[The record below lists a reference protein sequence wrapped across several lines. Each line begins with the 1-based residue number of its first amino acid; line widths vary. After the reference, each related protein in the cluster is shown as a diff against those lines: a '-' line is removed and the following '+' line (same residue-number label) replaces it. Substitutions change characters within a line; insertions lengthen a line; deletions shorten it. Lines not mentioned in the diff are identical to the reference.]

1 MPGFSPLE
9 GALAA
14 AAGWLLIA
22 VLSLFPQG
30 NAAFARRLAF
40 PLGALAGLALA
51 GFGLEAVWLPSAQFT
66 LPLGLPELPFH
77 LRIDPLASFFLMLLG
92 AVAAGISVYA
102 AGYFRDE
109 APGRLALIG
118 LQYHLFLASMAFVI
132 LADDAYL
139 FMVAWETMA
148 LSSYFLVTTDHRER
162 AIRSAGFLYLL
173 IAHIGAIAIL
183 LCFGVMHGGKGDYT
197 FDALRAAELTP
208 LWATVAFLLAFFG
221 FGAKAG
227 MIPLHAWLPEAHPA
241 APSPVSALMSGI
253 MLKTAIYGMV
263 RVIYDLIGGVRWEW
277 GMLVLVIGAA
287 TTLFGVLYA
296 LMQHDLKRLLAY
308 HSVENIGIILLGLG
322 LSMVFL
328 GFGHPAAG
336 ILGLIAALYHTL
348 NHAVFKGLLFL
359 GAGSILHS
367 AKLRNLNDMGGLI
380 RPMPKTAFYF
390 LIGALAISALPPLN
404 GFVSEW
410 LTFQTALQAPLLQ
423 NGVVRSLVPLFA
435 AILALAG
442 ALTAMCFVKVY
453 GVAFLGQP
461 RKIGDGARS
470 HSAGGDREKR
480 SGSVP
485 DFEIHDAG
493 NMERF
498 GMAWLAAGC
507 FVLGLFPTSFLLMLN
522 RVGVSLTGQGLS
534 AQALESSWLWLV
546 PTAPGQAS
554 YSPVIFLLVI
564 VGVTLLAFALVRRF
578 YHGRVRFADP
588 WDCGFPAQTAR
599 MQDTA
604 DAFGQPI
611 RHVFGPIYLM
621 ERHLPSPDDPAPR
634 YRLRIED
641 RHWHLLYL
649 PVARL
654 AAFLSSRIGMLQQG
668 KISIYLLYSFLT
680 LIALLVFVR

>member
-1 MPGFSPLE
+1 MTALEVISSPLT
-9 GALAA
+9 GSLLAA
-14 AAGWLLIA
+14 VSWLAISVLALIPA
-22 VLSLFPQG
+22 G
-30 NAAFARRLAF
+30 NALLARRLVF
-40 PLGALAGLALA
+40 PLGALVGLALA
-51 GFGLEAVWLPSAQFT
+51 AFGLQAIWLAPQQMT
-66 LPLGLPELPFH
+66 LPLGLPDLPFH
-77 LRIDPLASFFLMLLG
+77 LRVDPLAGFFLMLLG
-92 AVAAGISVYA
+92 SVSAGISVYA
-102 AGYFRDE
+102 AGYFRSE
-109 APGRLALIG
+109 TAGRLSLIG
-118 LQYHLFLASMAFVI
+118 LQYHVFLASMAFVI

-148 LSSYFLVTTDHRER
+148 LSSYFLVTTDHKLP

-183 LCFGVMHGGKGDYT
+183 LSFGVMHGGHGDYSFST
-197 FDALRAAELTP
+197 LRAAHLQP
-208 LWATVAFLLAFFG
+208 FWATVAFLLAFFG

-277 GMLVLVIGAA
+277 GMLVLAIGAG

-322 LSMVFL
+322 MSMVFI
-328 GFGHPAAG
+328 GFGHPVAG
-336 ILGLIAALYHTL
+336 ALGLIAALYHTL

-367 AKLRNLNDMGGLI
+367 TGLRNLNDMGGLI
-380 RPMPKTAFYF
+380 RNMPKTAFYF

-410 LTFQTALQAPLLQ
+410 LTFQTALQASVLE
-423 NGVVRSLVPLFA
+423 NSVVRSLVPLFA
-435 AILALAG
+435 AMLALAG

-453 GVAFLGQP
+453 GIAFLGQP
-461 RKIGDGARS
+461 REAEHAVGTPSAD
-470 HSAGGDREKR
+470 HSG
-480 SGSVP
+480 
-485 DFEIHDAG
+485 DAG
-493 NMERF
+493 AMERF
-498 GMAWLAAGC
+498 GMAWLAASC

-522 RVGVSLTGQGLS
+522 RICAQLTGHGLS
-534 AQALESSWLWLV
+534 DQALESSWLWLV
-546 PTAPGQAS
+546 PTSSEQAS
-554 YSPVIFLLVI
+554 YSPIIFLVVIIAVTLLTFLLV
-564 VGVTLLAFALVRRF
+564 RHF

-588 WDCGFPAQTAR
+588 WDCGFPEQTSR

-621 ERHLPSPDDPAPR
+621 QRYMPDPDDPAPR
-634 YRLRIED
+634 FSLKIED
-641 RHWHLLYL
+641 RHWYWVYL

-654 AAFLSSRIGMLQQG
+654 AEYVSSKIALLQQG
-668 KISIYLLYSFLT
+668 KISIYLLYSFFT

>member
-1 MPGFSPLE
+1 MTFAETAASPL
-9 GALAA
+9 GGSLLVAVSWLAI
-14 AAGWLLIA
+14 AGLGLVPA
-22 VLSLFPQG
+22 R
-30 NAAFARRLAF
+30 NAAFARRFAF
-40 PLGALAGLALA
+40 PAGALASLALA
-51 GFGLEAVWLPSAQFT
+51 AFGLQAVWLPAQSMT
-66 LPLGLPELPFH
+66 LPLGLPDLPFH
-77 LRIDPLASFFLMLLG
+77 LRVDPLAGFFLMLLG
-92 AVAAGISVYA
+92 SVSTGISVYA
-102 AGYFRDE
+102 GGYFREE
-109 APGRLALIG
+109 ASGRLAMINF
-118 LQYHLFLASMAFVI
+118 QYHVFLASMAFVL

-148 LSSYFLVTTDHRER
+148 LSSYFLVITDHKLP

-173 IAHIGAIAIL
+173 IAHLGAIAIL
-183 LCFGVMHGGKGDYT
+183 LCFGVLHGGRGDYS
-197 FDALRAAELTP
+197 FEALRAAELQP
-208 LWATVAFLLAFFG
+208 GWATAAFLLAFFG

-227 MIPLHAWLPEAHPA
+227 MLPLHVWLPEAHPA

-263 RVIYDLIGGVRWEW
+263 RVIFDLIGNVRWEW
-277 GMLVLVIGAA
+277 GMVVLVVGAA

-322 LSMVFL
+322 LSMVFI

-336 ILGLIAALYHTL
+336 VLGLIAGLYHTL

-367 AKLRNLNDMGGLI
+367 TGLRNLNDMGGLI
-380 RPMPKTAFYF
+380 HGMPKTAFYF

-410 LTFQTALQAPLLQ
+410 LTFQAALQAPLLA
-423 NGVVRSLVPLFA
+423 NGVVRSLLPLFA
-435 AILALAG
+435 ATLALAG

-453 GVAFLGQP
+453 GIAFLGRP
-461 RKIGDGARS
+461 REPAHPTPVPHGGD
-470 HSAGGDREKR
+470 AGG
-480 SGSVP
+480 
-485 DFEIHDAG
+485 
-493 NMERF
+493 MERY

-522 RVGVSLTGQGLS
+522 RVGATLTGQGLS
-534 AQALESSWLWLV
+534 EEALESSWLWLV
-546 PTAPGQAS
+546 PTAADEAS
-554 YSPVIFLLVI
+554 YSPIIFLVVI
-564 VGVTLLAFALVRRF
+564 VAVTLLAFLLVRRF

-588 WDCGFPAQTAR
+588 WDCGFPEQTSR

-611 RHVFGPIYLM
+611 RHVFGPIYRM
-621 ERHLPSPDDPAPR
+621 QRDLPGPEDPAPR
-634 YRLRIED
+634 YFLKVED
-641 RHWHLLYL
+641 HHWYWLYL
-649 PVARL
+649 PVAR
-654 AAFLSSRIGMLQQG
+654 AAEFVSSKIALLQHG
-668 KISIYLLYSFLT
+668 RISIYLLYSFIT

>member
-1 MPGFSPLE
+1 MLAAS
-9 GALAA
+9 LAA
-14 AAGWLLIA
+14 ALAWLAIGLAGLVPA
-22 VLSLFPQG
+22 G
-30 NAAFARRLAF
+30 NAALARRYLF
-40 PLGALAGLALA
+40 PLGAAVGLALA
-51 GFGLEAVWLPSAQFT
+51 ALGARATWLPPET
-66 LPLGLPELPFH
+66 LLLPLGLPELPFH
-77 LRIDPLASFFLMLLG
+77 LRLDPLAAFFLLLLG
-92 AVAAGISVYA
+92 AVSAGISVYGAGYWRGEA
-102 AGYFRDE
+102 AG
-109 APGRLALIG
+109 RLSLIC
-118 LQYHLFLASMAFVI
+118 LQYHVFLAAMAFVI

-148 LSSYFLVTTDHRER
+148 VSSYFLVTTDHRVP

-183 LCFGVMHGGKGDYT
+183 LCFGVLHGGQGDYS

-208 LWATVAFLLAFFG
+208 FWASAAFLLAFAG

-241 APSPVSALMSGI
+241 APSPVSALMSGVMI
-253 MLKTAIYGMV
+253 KTAIYGMV
-263 RVIYDLIGGVRWEW
+263 RVTYDLIGEVRWEW
-277 GMLVLVIGAA
+277 GLTVLLVGAG
-287 TTLFGVLYA
+287 TTLFGVLFA

-336 ILGLIAALYHTL
+336 VLGLIAALYHTL

-367 AKLRNLNDMGGLI
+367 TGLRDLNHMGGLA
-380 RPMPKTAFYF
+380 RRMPATAFHF

-410 LTFQTALQAPLLQ
+410 LTFQTALQAPLLD
-423 NGVVRSLVPLFA
+423 NGVLRSLLPLFA
-435 AILALAG
+435 ATLALAG

-461 RKIGDGARS
+461 RGQIEIKHDTTLSERLGFAWL
-470 HSAGGDREKR
+470 SAGC
-480 SGSVP
+480 
-485 DFEIHDAG
+485 
-493 NMERF
+493 
-498 GMAWLAAGC
+498 LA
-507 FVLGLFPTSFLLMLN
+507 LGLFPAAMLHTLN
-522 RVGVSLTGQGLS
+522 QVGVSLTGHGL
-534 AQALESSWLWLV
+534 APAALESGWLWLV
-546 PTAPGQAS
+546 PTSPAQAS
-554 YSPVIFLLVI
+554 YSPLVFLLV
-564 VGVTLLAFALVRRF
+564 VLAVVLVTVRLVRLF
-578 YHGRVRFADP
+578 YHGRVRRADP
-588 WDCGFPAQTAR
+588 WDCGLPEQTSR

-611 RHVFGPIYLM
+611 GLVFGPLYQM
-621 ERHLPSPDDPAPR
+621 KRSLPGPEDAGPKYS
-634 YRLRIED
+634 IKVED
-641 RHWHLLYL
+641 RHWGWVYL

-654 AAFLSSRIGMLQQG
+654 AEFVSAQVGLLQRGRI
-668 KISIYLLYSFLT
+668 STYLLYSFLT

>member
-1 MPGFSPLE
+1 MDSTPLA
-9 GALAA
+9 GSLWVALA
-14 AAGWLLIA
+14 WLAIA
-22 VLSLFPQG
+22 LLALVSAG
-30 NAAFARRLAF
+30 NAFFARHLAF

-51 GFGLEAVWLPSAQFT
+51 AFGLQAVWFPVEQMT
-66 LPLGLPELPFH
+66 LPLGLPDLPFH
-77 LRIDPLASFFLMLLG
+77 LRADPLAGFFLILLG
-92 AVAAGISVYA
+92 SVATGVSVYA
-102 AGYFRDE
+102 GGYFRDE
-109 APGRLALIG
+109 TAGRLALIA
-118 LQYHLFLASMAFVI
+118 LQYHVFLASMAFVI

-139 FMVAWETMA
+139 FMVAWESMA
-148 LSSYFLVTTDHRER
+148 LASYFLVTTDHRQP

-173 IAHIGAIAIL
+173 IAHLGAIAIL

-208 LWATVAFLLAFFG
+208 AWATAAFLLAFFG

-241 APSPVSALMSGI
+241 APSPVSALMSGVMI
-253 MLKTAIYGMV
+253 KTAIYGMV

-277 GMLVLVIGAA
+277 GVLVLLVGAG

-322 LSMVFL
+322 MSMVFI

-336 ILGLIAALYHTL
+336 ALGLIAALYHTL

-380 RPMPKTAFYF
+380 RTMPKTAFYF

-410 LTFQTALQAPLLQ
+410 LTFQTALQAPVLR
-423 NGVVRSLVPLFA
+423 NSVVRSLLPLFA
-435 AILALAG
+435 ATLALAG

-453 GVAFLGQP
+453 GIAFLGRP
-461 RKIGDGARS
+461 RG
-470 HSAGGDREKR
+470 SADAAAPSGGH
-480 SGSVP
+480 GQ
-485 DFEIHDAG
+485 DAG

-534 AQALESSWLWLV
+534 SESLESSWLWLV
-546 PTAPGQAS
+546 PTAPAQAS
-554 YSPVIFLLVI
+554 YSPVIFLIVI
-564 VGVTLLAFALVRRF
+564 VGVTLLTFLLVRRF

-588 WDCGFPAQTAR
+588 WDCGFPDQTSR

-611 RHVFGPIYLM
+611 RHVFGPVFLM
-621 ERHLPSPDDPAPR
+621 QRHMPTPDDTAPHFS
-634 YRLRIED
+634 LKIED
-641 RHWHLLYL
+641 RHWYLLYL

-654 AAFLSSRIGMLQQG
+654 AAYLSGKIGLLQRG
-668 KISIYLLYSFLT
+668 RISIYLLYSFLT
-680 LIALLVFVR
+680 LIGLLVFVR

>member
-1 MPGFSPLE
+1 MSPLE
-9 GALAA
+9 GSLLAA
-14 AAGWLLIA
+14 VAWLAIAALGLVSA
-22 VLSLFPQG
+22 G
-30 NAAFARRLAF
+30 NAAFASRVAF

-51 GFGLEAVWLPSAQFT
+51 AFGLQAVWLPAQAMT
-66 LPLGLPELPFH
+66 LPLGLPDLPFH
-77 LRIDPLASFFLMLLG
+77 LRIDPLAGFFLMLLG
-92 AVAAGISVYA
+92 SVSTGISVYA
-102 AGYFRDE
+102 AGYFRE
-109 APGRLALIG
+109 ESPGRLALIC
-118 LQYHLFLASMAFVI
+118 LQYHVFLASMAFVL

-148 LSSYFLVTTDHRER
+148 LSSYFLVITDHKVP

-183 LCFGVMHGGKGDYT
+183 LCFGVLHGGRGDYT
-197 FDALRAAELTP
+197 FAALRAAELSP
-208 LWATVAFLLAFFG
+208 MWATVAFLLAFFG

-263 RVIYDLIGGVRWEW
+263 RVIFDLIGNVRWEW
-277 GMLVLVIGAA
+277 GMVVLTIGAG

-322 LSMVFL
+322 MSMVFI

-336 ILGLIAALYHTL
+336 ALGLVAALYHTL

-367 AKLRNLNDMGGLI
+367 TGLRNLNDMGGLI
-380 RPMPKTAFYF
+380 RSMPKTALYF

-410 LTFQTALQAPLLQ
+410 LTFQTALQATILQ
-423 NGVVRSLVPLFA
+423 NGVVRSLLPLFA
-435 AILALAG
+435 ATLALAG
-442 ALTAMCFVKVY
+442 ALTAMCFVKVF
-453 GVAFLGQP
+453 GIAFLGQP
-461 RKIGDGARS
+461 REPAHRAPLPHAGD
-470 HSAGGDREKR
+470 AGG
-480 SGSVP
+480 
-485 DFEIHDAG
+485 
-493 NMERF
+493 MERY

-507 FVLGLFPTSFLLMLN
+507 FVLGLFPSSFLLMLN
-522 RVGVSLTGQGLS
+522 RVGVSLTGHGLS
-534 AQALESSWLWLV
+534 SEALTGSGWLWLV
-546 PTAPGQAS
+546 PTAPERAS
-554 YSPVIFLLVI
+554 YSPVIFLAVI
-564 VGVTLLAFALVRRF
+564 VAVTLLAFLLVRRF
-578 YHGRVRFADP
+578 YHGRIRLADP
-588 WDCGFPAQTAR
+588 WDCGFPEQTSR

-611 RHVFGPIYLM
+611 RHVFGPLYLM
-621 ERHLPSPDDPAPR
+621 QRDLPGPGDTAPR
-634 YRLRIED
+634 YFLKIED
-641 RHWHLLYL
+641 RHWYWLYL
-649 PVARL
+649 PVAR
-654 AAFLSSRIGMLQQG
+654 AAEFVSTKIALLQQG
-668 KISIYLLYSFLT
+668 RISIYLLYSFLT